1 MSDQV
6 SASAAGLRLPP
17 DPRSQT
23 YNFNRRRRGRQ
34 GSEASPEGEQL
45 TMAGTPSRYRDG
57 ASPVGTVVDDAV
69 SFSQTQSA
77 FLGMVGQALDRMGT
91 LSVLCQDAT
100 QSDGDRAEFTVEFTQ
115 LQHFISD
122 IGTKKFNGV
131 DLFGGAKLQVGC
143 ESDGTM
149 VPLNTIEWT
158 GAGSDLGMAIAF
170 DPKSTEVTTNSGK
183 MAALSNV
190 RKALDKLG
198 DMQTK
203 VSTNLQRL
211 NLSSEQRMVL
221 NQNLTAASSRV
232 NDIDWAKRLTDLAR
246 FGIIGQA
253 GAAKLA
259 QAANA
264 SPQATIRLLDSK
276 QT

>member
-6 SASAAGLRLPP
+6 SASAAGLRTPP

-23 YNFNRRRRGRQ
+23 YNFNRRRRERQ
-34 GSEASPEGEQL
+34 GNERSPESDQL
-45 TMAGTPSRYRDG
+45 KSENLPARYREG
-57 ASPVGTVVDDAV
+57 GIPAETVVDDAV

-77 FLGMVGQALDRMGT
+77 FLGIVGNALDRMGT

-100 QSDGDRAEFTVEFTQ
+100 QSDGDRAGFTVEFTQ

-131 DLFGGAKLQVGC
+131 DLFGGATLRIGS
-143 ESDGTM
+143 ESDGTA
-149 VPLNTIEWT
+149 VPLNTIDWKGS
-158 GAGSDLGMAIAF
+158 GADLGMAVVF
-170 DPKSTEVTTNSGK
+170 DAKSTEVTTSSGK
-183 MAALSNV
+183 NAALSNV

-198 DMQTK
+198 DMQAK

-211 NLSSEQRMVL
+211 NLSSEQLMVL
-221 NQNLTAASSRV
+221 NQNLTAASSRI

-253 GAAKLA
+253 GAAKSA

-276 QT
+276 LT